1 MARKKE
7 LTTTEKIQVEKKKLT
22 QVFSDIESKKKSTIE
37 KLIDNASFMSVLL
50 DDLSKDISENGY
62 MTEYQNGAN
71 QWGTKESP
79 SSALYN
85 KTISNYS
92 KIIKQLTDLLPAEV
106 QEQYKDDISR
116 WLDESTKIS

>member
-7 LTTTEKIQVEKKKLT
+7 MTTNEKIQVEKKKLT
-22 QVFSDIESKKKSTIE
+22 QVFSNIESKKKSTIE

-116 WLDESTKIS
+116 WLDEPTKIS

>member
-7 LTTTEKIQVEKKKLT
+7 MTTNEKIQAEKKKLT
-22 QVFSDIESKKKSTIE
+22 QVFSNIESKKKSTIE

-116 WLDESTKIS
+116 WLDEPTKIS

>member
-1 MARKKE
+1 MA
-7 LTTTEKIQVEKKKLT
+7 TEKQPTKLERAQIEKQKLLK
-22 QVFSDIESKKKSTIE
+22 VFESIEHKKKSTIE
-37 KLIDNASFMSVLL
+37 KLIENASFMSILL
-50 DDLSKDISENGY
+50 EDLRKDIEENGF

-92 KIIKQLTDLLPAEV
+92 KIIKQLTDLLPIEV
-106 QEQYKDDISR
+106 QTDIKDEISEF
-116 WLDESTKIS
+116 LK